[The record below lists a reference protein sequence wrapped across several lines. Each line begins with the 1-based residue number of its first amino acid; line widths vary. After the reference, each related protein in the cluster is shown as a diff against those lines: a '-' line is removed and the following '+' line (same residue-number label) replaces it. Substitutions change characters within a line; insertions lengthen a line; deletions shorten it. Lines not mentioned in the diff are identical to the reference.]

1 MIVQQLLNIIDTHEV
16 THIVISPINNP
27 VLGVRP
33 SSGRWVSVDI
43 HDTNSIYEIA
53 NLDIISLGVMNNML
67 HITV

>member
-1 MIVQQLLNIIDTHEV
+1 MIVQQLLNIINTYEV
-16 THIVISPINNP
+16 THIIISPVNNP

-53 NLDIISLGVMNNML
+53 NLEVISLGVMNDMI